1 MDKKPKTVNNPSY
14 NQKKDMLL
22 CIFLGWIGVHRFYE
36 GKTVTGVL
44 YLCTFGLLGI
54 GWIVDIVVNVG
65 RMASGVPVYV
75 QQTYIPQP
83 TQSVAAP
90 QTIMSNRQGT
100 STQPYQYNGNIST
113 SAGFPV
119 SMDSL
124 QAEFQKLESQIATQ
138 KKKLAKMKEL
148 YKAVEYSVTESTILP
163 PELAAEYDDLCPSVT
178 LKLHCMEMKDLQKEY
193 RANDK
198 RIQELTEKYAARYTT
213 KTNAAIYKLM
223 TLALR
228 AELQNILV
236 SLKYEKLDSSIA
248 AVQDMIQKFYS
259 IAAEGNQTIAPT
271 LKEYIGNLEYLFT
284 DAVKIEYNYYV
295 KREQAKAEQAALR
308 EKMRQEAAER
318 KALEEERKKIEAEE
332 AKYQAEIS
340 KLTESLAMAAVE
352 DKAAIESRISELQVQ
367 LSGVAER
374 KDEITKL
381 QNGKAGTVYVISNL
395 GAFGEDVFKVG
406 MTRRLDPQERID
418 ELGSASVPF
427 RFDVHSFIF
436 SEDAVSLET
445 KLHQVLNEKRLN
457 KVNRHKEFFKVSL
470 EELEKLVHD
479 TDPTAAF
486 NMTMAAEEYRQ
497 SLSSDAVYTDD
508 FDDGDDEEED
518 SVA

>member
-1 MDKKPKTVNNPSY
+1 MSNKPKTVTNTAYNP
-14 NQKKDMLL
+14 KTDMLL
-22 CIFLGWIGVHRFYE
+22 CIFLGWTGAHRLYE
-36 GKTVTGVL
+36 GKLVTGFL
-44 YLCTFGLLGI
+44 YLFTLGIFGI
-54 GWIVDIVVNVG
+54 GWIVDICINVG
-65 RMASGVPVYV
+65 RLASGVPVMV
-75 QQTYIPQP
+75 QQAGIPAP
-83 TQSVAAP
+83 YQSVP
-90 QTIMSNRQGT
+90 VPNTMTSNRQ
-100 STQPYQYNGNIST
+100 SVPYQYNGMSVT
-113 SAGFPV
+113 TTV
-119 SMDSL
+119 SSQSLESL
-124 QAEFQKLESQIATQ
+124 QSEFQKLETQIASQ
-138 KKKLAKMKEL
+138 KKKLSRMKEL
-148 YKAVEYSVTESTILP
+148 YKAVEYSVTENALLP
-163 PELAAEYDDLCPSVT
+163 PEQAAEYDDLCPSVT
-178 LKLHCMEMKDLQKEY
+178 LNLHCMEMKDLQKEY

-198 RIQELTEKYAARYTT
+198 RIQDLTEKYSSRYTT

-236 SLKYEKLDSSIA
+236 ALKYEKLDT
-248 AVQDMIQKFYS
+248 AVSAVKDMTQKFYTV
-259 IAAEGNQTIAPT
+259 AAEGNQTIAPT
-271 LKEYIGNLEYLFT
+271 LKEYIEKLEYLFI

-308 EKMRQEAAER
+308 EQMRQEAAER

-340 KLTESLAMAAVE
+340 KLTESMASASE
-352 DKAAIESRISELQVQ
+352 ADKAAIEARISELQGQ
-367 LSGVAER
+367 LNGVAER

-406 MTRRLDPQERID
+406 MTRRLDPQDRVD

-445 KLHQVLNEKRLN
+445 KLHQALNEKRLN

-486 NMTMAAEEYRQ
+486 NTTMAAEEYRQ
-497 SLSSDAVYTDD
+497 SLSSDSVYTDD
-508 FDDGDDEEED
+508 YVEGDDEEED

>member
-1 MDKKPKTVNNPSY
+1 
-14 NQKKDMLL
+14 
-22 CIFLGWIGVHRFYE
+22 
-36 GKTVTGVL
+36 
-44 YLCTFGLLGI
+44 
-54 GWIVDIVVNVG
+54 
-65 RMASGVPVYV
+65 
-75 QQTYIPQP
+75 
-83 TQSVAAP
+83 
-90 QTIMSNRQGT
+90 
-100 STQPYQYNGNIST
+100 
-113 SAGFPV
+113 
-119 SMDSL
+119 
-124 QAEFQKLESQIATQ
+124 
-138 KKKLAKMKEL
+138 
-148 YKAVEYSVTESTILP
+148 
-163 PELAAEYDDLCPSVT
+163 
-178 LKLHCMEMKDLQKEY
+178 MEMKDLQKEY

-198 RIQELTEKYAARYTT
+198 RIQDLTEKYAARYTT

-236 SLKYEKLDSSIA
+236 ALKYEKLDTAID
-248 AVQDMIQKFYS
+248 AVKEMTQKFYT

-271 LKEYIGNLEYLFT
+271 LKEYIEKLEYLFI

-308 EKMRQEAAER
+308 EQMRQEAAER

-332 AKYQAEIS
+332 AKFNAEIN
-340 KLTESLAMAAVE
+340 KLTEMLTSA
-352 DKAAIESRISELQVQ
+352 DDNDRSAIEARIAELQGQ
-367 LSGVAER
+367 LSGVEER
-374 KDEITKL
+374 KDEIAKL

-395 GAFGEDVFKVG
+395 GAFGDDVFKIG
-406 MTRRLDPQERID
+406 MTRRLEPQERID

-445 KLHQVLNEKRLN
+445 KLHQALNEKRMN

-497 SLSSDAVYTDD
+497 SLSSDSVYTDD
-508 FDDGDDEEED
+508 FTDTDDEEED

>member
-1 MDKKPKTVNNPSY
+1 MKKDKQQVIKNNDTYRPKT
-14 NQKKDMLL
+14 DMLL
-22 CIFLGWIGVHRFYE
+22 CIFLGWMGAHRFYE
-36 GKTVTGVL
+36 GKKVTGVL
-44 YLCTFGLLGI
+44 YLLSLGLFGI
-54 GWIVDIVVNVG
+54 GWIVDIVVRVG
-65 RMASGVPVYV
+65 RLASGVPVMI
-75 QQTYIPQP
+75 QQQVIQKQP
-83 TQSVAAP
+83 AQVAPTTQTFMSSRYGSQTVASTTSSVAL
-90 QTIMSNRQGT
+90 
-100 STQPYQYNGNIST
+100 
-113 SAGFPV
+113 
-119 SMDSL
+119 DSL
-124 QAEFQKLESQIATQ
+124 QSESQKLEAQIITQ
-138 KKKLAKMKEL
+138 KKKLAKIKEL
-148 YKAVEYSVTESTILP
+148 YKAVEYSITENAILP
-163 PELAAEYDDLCPSVT
+163 PEQAADYDDLCPSVI
-178 LKLHCMEMKDLQKEY
+178 LNLHCMEMKDLQKEY

-198 RIQELTEKYAARYTT
+198 RIQDLTEKYAARYTT

-236 SLKYEKLDSSIA
+236 ALKYEKLDTAID
-248 AVQDMIQKFYS
+248 AVKEMTQKFYT

-271 LKEYIGNLEYLFT
+271 LKEYIEKLEYLFI

-308 EKMRQEAAER
+308 EQMRQEAAER

-332 AKYQAEIS
+332 AKFNAEIN
-340 KLTESLAMAAVE
+340 KLTEMLTSA
-352 DKAAIESRISELQVQ
+352 DDNDRSAIEARIAELQGQ
-367 LSGVAER
+367 LSGVEER
-374 KDEITKL
+374 KDEIAKL

-395 GAFGEDVFKVG
+395 GAFGDDVFKIG
-406 MTRRLDPQERID
+406 MTRRLEPQERID

-445 KLHQVLNEKRLN
+445 KLHQALNEKRMN

-497 SLSSDAVYTDD
+497 SLSSDSVYTDD
-508 FDDGDDEEED
+508 FTDTDDEEED